1 MSRSQ
6 LPLNA
11 LRAFEAAARHASFTH
26 AAEELHV
33 TQAAVSH
40 QVKALE
46 ERLGVALFVR
56 RPRGLEITSEGEALL
71 PDLRDAFDRMT
82 NALERVGRKAN
93 SGTLNVS
100 LVTTFAL
107 GWLVPR
113 LHRFQSKHPEI
124 EVRMTTSQK
133 RVDFAREDV
142 DCAIRFTVQPEPELH
157 ATRLFSDVLTPL
169 CGKRYHDKLKTFDD
183 LKRVPFIDMTH
194 DPEWPIWLRAV
205 GLGDFKPKRVLTF
218 DSTMIAV
225 EAAMEG
231 AGVAVGP
238 PQLFREELAEG
249 RLFQPFEQIVD
260 SGKGLVVRLPAC
272 VGQPTQDEGLR
283 GMAGRGAGR
292 AAGPHRAP
300 GARTSGAA
308 LRRPR
313 EILMAG
319 GQSAG

>member
-100 LVTTFAL
+100 LVTTFAR
-107 GWLVPR
+107 G
-113 LHRFQSKHPEI
+113 
-124 EVRMTTSQK
+124 
-133 RVDFAREDV
+133 DV
-142 DCAIRFTVQPEPELH
+142 DCAIRFTVQPEPDLH

-169 CGKRYHDKLKTFDD
+169 CGKRYRDKLKTFDD
-183 LKRVPFIDMTH
+183 LKRVPFIDMTY
-194 DPEWPIWLRAV
+194 DPEWAIWLRAV
-205 GLGDFKPKRVLTF
+205 GMGDFKPKRVLTF

-238 PQLFREELAEG
+238 PSLFREDLASG
-249 RLFQPFEQIVD
+249 RLFQPFPQIVD
-260 SGKGLVVRLPAC
+260 SGKAWWFVCPPASVSRPKTKAFEEWLIEELNAPQTRSNRATIAA
-272 VGQPTQDEGLR
+272 VG
-283 GMAGRGAGR
+283 
-292 AAGPHRAP
+292 
-300 GARTSGAA
+300 
-308 LRRPR
+308 RR
-313 EILMAG
+313 
-319 GQSAG
+319 

>member
-93 SGTLNVS
+93 SGTLSVS

-107 GWLVPR
+107 GWLAPR

-124 EVRMTTSQK
+124 EVRMTTTQ
-133 RVDFAREDV
+133 RRIDFAREDF

-169 CGKRYHDKLKTFDD
+169 CGKRYKDKLKTLED
-183 LKRVPFIDMTH
+183 LKRVPFIDMTY
-194 DPEWPIWLRAV
+194 DPEWAIWLRAV
-205 GLGDFKPKRVLTF
+205 GMGDFKPKRVLTF

-238 PQLFREELAEG
+238 PQLFREELASG
-249 RLFQPFEQIVD
+249 RLFQPFPQIVD
-260 SGKGLVVRLPAC
+260 SGKAWWFVCPPASVNRPKTKAFEEWLIEELSAPQTRSGRTALVAS
-272 VGQPTQDEGLR
+272 
-283 GMAGRGAGR
+283 GRR
-292 AAGPHRAP
+292 
-300 GARTSGAA
+300 
-308 LRRPR
+308 
-313 EILMAG
+313 
-319 GQSAG
+319 

>member
-56 RPRGLEITSEGEALL
+56 RPRGLEITGEGQALL

-107 GWLVPR
+107 GWLAPR
-113 LHRFQSKHPEI
+113 LHRFQAKHPEI
-124 EVRMTTSQK
+124 EVRMTTALR
-133 RVDFAREDV
+133 RVDFAREDFG
-142 DCAIRFTVQPEPELH
+142 CAIPFAVPALPADR
-157 ATRLFSDVLTPL
+157 RL
-169 CGKRYHDKLKTFDD
+169 R
-183 LKRVPFIDMTH
+183 
-194 DPEWPIWLRAV
+194 
-205 GLGDFKPKRVLTF
+205 
-218 DSTMIAV
+218 
-225 EAAMEG
+225 
-231 AGVAVGP
+231 
-238 PQLFREELAEG
+238 Q
-249 RLFQPFEQIVD
+249 
-260 SGKGLVVRLPAC
+260 GLVVRLPARL
-272 VGQPTQDEGLR
+272 GRPAQDARLR
-283 GMAGRGAGR
+283 GMAGRGAQRPAEPVGPPR
-292 AAGPHRAP
+292 ARRHW
-300 GARTSGAA
+300 AA
-308 LRRPR
+308 LNGR
-313 EILMAG
+313 
-319 GQSAG
+319 S

>member
-107 GWLVPR
+107 GWLAPR

-124 EVRMTTSQK
+124 EVRMTTTQ
-133 RVDFAREDV
+133 RRIDFAREDF
-142 DCAIRFTVQPEPELH
+142 DCAIRFAVQPEPELH

-169 CGKRYHDKLKTFDD
+169 CGKRYKDKLKTLED
-183 LKRVPFIDMTH
+183 LKRVPFIDMTY
-194 DPEWPIWLRAV
+194 DPEWAIWLRAV
-205 GLGDFKPKRVLTF
+205 GMGDFKPKRVLTF

-238 PQLFREELAEG
+238 PQLFREELA
-249 RLFQPFEQIVD
+249 
-260 SGKGLVVRLPAC
+260 
-272 VGQPTQDEGLR
+272 
-283 GMAGRGAGR
+283 
-292 AAGPHRAP
+292 
-300 GARTSGAA
+300 
-308 LRRPR
+308 
-313 EILMAG
+313 
-319 GQSAG
+319 

>member
-1 MSRSQ
+1 MT
-6 LPLNA
+6 
-11 LRAFEAAARHASFTH
+11 AAGQPPRGKHAWPTPRRPAHSPNLS
-26 AAEELHV
+26 AAGLGW
-33 TQAAVSH
+33 
-40 QVKALE
+40 
-46 ERLGVALFVR
+46 LGVALFVR

-113 LHRFQSKHPEI
+113 LHRFQAKHPEI

-169 CGKRYHDKLKTFDD
+169 CGKRYHDKLKTLDD

-205 GLGDFKPKRVLTF
+205 GLGFCYYVRGQKNTAPAHPD
-218 DSTMIAV
+218 DIAQRNLSI
-225 EAAMEG
+225 ALDGHGHAL
-231 AGVAVGP
+231 ARP
-238 PQLFREELAEG
+238 LFADT
-249 RLFQPFEQIVD
+249 IVD
-260 SGKGLVVRLPAC
+260 
-272 VGQPTQDEGLR
+272 DILR
-283 GMAGRGAGR
+283 
-292 AAGPHRAP
+292 
-300 GARTSGAA
+300 
-308 LRRPR
+308 
-313 EILMAG
+313 
-319 GQSAG
+319 QSDKVEV

>member
-56 RPRGLEITSEGEALL
+56 RPRGLEITGEGQALL

-82 NALERVGRKAN
+82 QAMERVGRKSSA
-93 SGTLNVS
+93 GTLNVS

-107 GWLVPR
+107 AWLVPR
-113 LHRFQSKHPEI
+113 LHRFQARHPDI
-124 EVRMTTSQK
+124 EVRMTTQQRK
-133 RVDFAREDV
+133 VDFAREDF
-142 DCAIRFTVQPEPELH
+142 DCAVRFAVQPEPELH

-169 CGKRYHDKLKTFDD
+169 CGKRYRDKLKSFED
-183 LKRVPFIDMTH
+183 LKKVPLIDMTY
-194 DPEWPIWLRAV
+194 DPEWSIWLRGV
-205 GLGDFKPKRVLTF
+205 GMGDFKPKRVLTF

-238 PQLFREELAEG
+238 PQLFREELADG
-249 RLFQPFEQIVD
+249 KRLFQPFPQIVD
-260 SGKGLVVRLPAC
+260 SGKAWWFVCPPASANRPKIRAFEDWLVEELTPS
-272 VGQPTQDEGLR
+272 D
-283 GMAGRGAGR
+283 
-292 AAGPHRAP
+292 
-300 GARTSGAA
+300 SGAA
-308 LRRPR
+308 RRTRPR
-313 EILMAG
+313 P
-319 GQSAG
+319 

>member
-11 LRAFEAAARHASFTH
+11 LRAFEADDRHASFTH

-100 LVTTFAL
+100 MVTTFAL
-107 GWLVPR
+107 GWLAPR
-113 LHRFQSKHPEI
+113 LHRFQSKHPAVEG
-124 EVRMTTSQK
+124 RMTTTQ
-133 RVDFAREDV
+133 RRIDFAREDF

-169 CGKRYHDKLKTFDD
+169 CGRRYRDKLKTLED
-183 LKRVPFIDMTH
+183 LKRVPFIDMTY
-194 DPEWPIWLRAV
+194 DPEWSIWLRAV
-205 GLGDFKPKRVLTF
+205 GMGDFKPKRVLTF

-231 AGVAVGP
+231 AGVAVVP
-238 PQLFREELAEG
+238 PQVFRQELADG
-249 RLFQPFEQIVD
+249 RLLRTFTHIVD
-260 SGKGLVVRLPAC
+260 SGKAWWFVSPPASASRPKTRAFEDWPAEDLAAPPVR
-272 VGQPTQDEGLR
+272 
-283 GMAGRGAGR
+283 AGRPVAI
-292 AAGPHRAP
+292 AS
-300 GARTSGAA
+300 AR
-308 LRRPR
+308 R
-313 EILMAG
+313 
-319 GQSAG
+319 

>member
-46 ERLGVALFVR
+46 EKLGVALFVR

-113 LHRFQSKHPEI
+113 LHRFQAKHPEI

-142 DCAIRFTVQPEPELH
+142 DCAIRFTVQPEPDLH
-157 ATRLFSDVLTPL
+157 APL
-169 CGKRYHDKLKTFDD
+169 CGKRYRDKLKTLDD

-194 DPEWPIWLRAV
+194 DPEWAIWLRAV

-260 SGKGLVVRLPAC
+260 SGKAWWFVCPPASVSRPKTKAFEEWLIEELAAPQARTVRPA
-272 VGQPTQDEGLR
+272 L
-283 GMAGRGAGR
+283 A
-292 AAGPHRAP
+292 AP
-300 GARTSGAA
+300 G
-308 LRRPR
+308 RR
-313 EILMAG
+313 
-319 GQSAG
+319 

>member
-1 MSRSQ
+1 MSNRSQ

-46 ERLGVALFVR
+46 GRLGVALFVR
-56 RPRGLEITSEGEALL
+56 RPRGLEITGEGQTLL
-71 PDLRDAFDRMT
+71 PDLREAFDRMT
-82 NALERVGRKAN
+82 QALERVGRKSNA
-93 SGTLNVS
+93 GTLNVS

-124 EVRMTTSQK
+124 EVRMTTTQRK
-133 RVDFAREDV
+133 VDFAREDF
-142 DCAIRFTVQPEPELH
+142 DCAVRFAVQPEPDLH
-157 ATRLFSDVLTPL
+157 ATRLFNDVLTPL
-169 CGKRYHDKLKTFDD
+169 CGKRYHDKLKTIED
-183 LKRVPFIDMTH
+183 LARVPLIDMTY
-194 DPEWPIWLRAV
+194 DPEWSIWLRAV
-205 GLGDFKPKRVLTF
+205 GMGDFKPKRVLTF

-238 PQLFREELAEG
+238 PHLFREELAEG
-249 RLFQPFEQIVD
+249 RLFQPFPQVVD
-260 SGKGLVVRLPAC
+260 SGKAWWFVCP
-272 VGQPTQDEGLR
+272 PTSASR
-283 GMAGRGAGR
+283 PKIR
-292 AAGPHRAP
+292 AFEDWLMEEL
-300 GARTSGAA
+300 GAA
-308 LRRPR
+308 P
-313 EILMAG
+313 
-319 GQSAG
+319 SAKVKKRA

>member
-1 MSRSQ
+1 
-6 LPLNA
+6 
-11 LRAFEAAARHASFTH
+11 
-26 AAEELHV
+26 
-33 TQAAVSH
+33 
-40 QVKALE
+40 
-46 ERLGVALFVR
+46 VALFVR

-107 GWLVPR
+107 GWLAPR

-124 EVRMTTSQK
+124 EVRMTTTQ
-133 RVDFAREDV
+133 RRIDFAREDF

-169 CGKRYHDKLKTFDD
+169 CGRRYRDKLKTLED
-183 LKRVPFIDMTH
+183 LKRVPFIDMTY
-194 DPEWPIWLRAV
+194 DPEWAIWLRAV
-205 GLGDFKPKRVLTF
+205 GMGDFKPKRVLTF

-238 PQLFREELAEG
+238 PQLFREELASG
-249 RLFQPFEQIVD
+249 RLFQPFPQIVD
-260 SGKGLVVRLPAC
+260 SGKAWWFVCPPASVNRPKTRAFEEWLIEELSAPQTRSGRTALV
-272 VGQPTQDEGLR
+272 
-283 GMAGRGAGR
+283 
-292 AAGPHRAP
+292 
-300 GARTSGAA
+300 
-308 LRRPR
+308 
-313 EILMAG
+313 AG
-319 GQSAG
+319 GRR

>member
-56 RPRGLEITSEGEALL
+56 RPRGLEITGEGQALL

-107 GWLVPR
+107 ACELQADWKRPVANDMLAPFNQNLSEYGFVLQNFWNNANQHVVP
-113 LHRFQSKHPEI
+113 
-124 EVRMTTSQK
+124 
-133 RVDFAREDV
+133 D
-142 DCAIRFTVQPEPELH
+142 
-157 ATRLFSDVLTPL
+157 
-169 CGKRYHDKLKTFDD
+169 
-183 LKRVPFIDMTH
+183 PF
-194 DPEWPIWLRAV
+194 
-205 GLGDFKPKRVLTF
+205 
-218 DSTMIAV
+218 
-225 EAAMEG
+225 
-231 AGVAVGP
+231 
-238 PQLFREELAEG
+238 
-249 RLFQPFEQIVD
+249 
-260 SGKGLVVRLPAC
+260 
-272 VGQPTQDEGLR
+272 
-283 GMAGRGAGR
+283 GMVK
-292 AAGPHRAP
+292 
-300 GARTSGAA
+300 
-308 LRRPR
+308 
-313 EILMAG
+313 
-319 GQSAG
+319 

>member
-113 LHRFQSKHPEI
+113 LHRFQAKHPEI

-169 CGKRYHDKLKTFDD
+169 
-183 LKRVPFIDMTH
+183 
-194 DPEWPIWLRAV
+194 
-205 GLGDFKPKRVLTF
+205 
-218 DSTMIAV
+218 
-225 EAAMEG
+225 
-231 AGVAVGP
+231 
-238 PQLFREELAEG
+238 
-249 RLFQPFEQIVD
+249 
-260 SGKGLVVRLPAC
+260 
-272 VGQPTQDEGLR
+272 
-283 GMAGRGAGR
+283 
-292 AAGPHRAP
+292 
-300 GARTSGAA
+300 
-308 LRRPR
+308 
-313 EILMAG
+313 
-319 GQSAG
+319 

>member
-56 RPRGLEITSEGEALL
+56 RPRGLEITGEGQALL

-93 SGTLNVS
+93 SGTLNVN

-107 GWLVPR
+107 GWLAPR
-113 LHRFQSKHPEI
+113 LHRFQTKHPEI
-124 EVRMTTSQK
+124 EVRMTTAS
-133 RVDFAREDV
+133 RRIDFAREDF
-142 DCAIRFTVQPEPELH
+142 DCAIRFAVQPEPDLH

-169 CGKRYHDKLKTFDD
+169 CGKRYKDKLKSLDD
-183 LKRVPFIDMTH
+183 L
-194 DPEWPIWLRAV
+194 
-205 GLGDFKPKRVLTF
+205 
-218 DSTMIAV
+218 
-225 EAAMEG
+225 
-231 AGVAVGP
+231 
-238 PQLFREELAEG
+238 
-249 RLFQPFEQIVD
+249 
-260 SGKGLVVRLPAC
+260 
-272 VGQPTQDEGLR
+272 
-283 GMAGRGAGR
+283 
-292 AAGPHRAP
+292 
-300 GARTSGAA
+300 
-308 LRRPR
+308 
-313 EILMAG
+313 
-319 GQSAG
+319 

>member
-93 SGTLNVS
+93 SGTLSVS

-107 GWLVPR
+107 GWLAPR

-124 EVRMTTSQK
+124 EVRMTTTQ
-133 RVDFAREDV
+133 RRIDFAREDF

-169 CGKRYHDKLKTFDD
+169 CGKRYKDKLKTLDD
-183 LKRVPFIDMTH
+183 LKRVPFIDMTY
-194 DPEWPIWLRAV
+194 DPEWAIWLRAV
-205 GLGDFKPKRVLTF
+205 GMGDFKPKRVLTF

-238 PQLFREELAEG
+238 AVPALSADRRQRQG
-249 RLFQPFEQIVD
+249 V
-260 SGKGLVVRLPAC
+260 VVRVSAGL
-272 VGQPTQDEGLR
+272 GQPTENPRLR
-283 GMAGRGAGR
+283 GMADRGAERTANAVGPNSPCRER
-292 AAGPHRAP
+292 A
-300 GARTSGAA
+300 SLIAA
-308 LRRPR
+308 
-313 EILMAG
+313 
-319 GQSAG
+319 